1 MGYPLKMETEIIIK
15 GFTVS
20 STDEIIEMAE
30 KDPPAGVYSI
40 PQGFTKKDQ
49 LTREDLQGQ

>member
-1 MGYPLKMETEIIIK
+1 METEIIIK